1 MNYNFHPYFT
11 KEFELTPALPSGSR
25 RTKRS
30 VPLVSHSLVLQF
42 FKKQKWKGLDMR
54 AKISQ
59 TYLMSNMD
67 PAPLRKCLYFL
78 DSDQIKGYRD
88 DL

>member
-1 MNYNFHPYFT
+1 
-11 KEFELTPALPSGSR
+11 
-25 RTKRS
+25 
-30 VPLVSHSLVLQF
+30 
-42 FKKQKWKGLDMR
+42 MR

-88 DL
+88 DLQANKRIEQFTCINSRKKEQTSYKEF